1 LSFTITQIHPGDKR
15 LDEVIAL
22 WGRNRTTLGL
32 FPRGAFDDCVA
43 QSRLMVAIDTNDQ
56 VAGYITFRI
65 QRRLNAAAIIHLCIR
80 EDLRGGGVSD
90 ALADWLK
97 THARSLGLSSL
108 RLKCRRDY
116 CAEKLWQRLGFV
128 ARSDVL
134 GRGKDGKELTVWAH
148 ALGPS
153 EDLFTLSADNSD
165 AAKLH
170 AVIDAN
176 VFFDLHGDQ
185 SADLESLVLV
195 EPWVDDAVKLW
206 VVDELHNEINRH
218 DNPNVRARF
227 HRLADNY
234 PQLPYEP
241 AEARVNVGKLNAI
254 LGAPARRESERSDRE
269 QLARSAAGHAEIFLT
284 RDRELIDVADEIE
297 AQFGVRVM
305 YPSSLSGRLDE
316 AERAS
321 AYQPVRLFST
331 PFTSTPLRAEELDNV
346 VGRVQLSGLGE
357 KPSMLA
363 AALRHHLTQVRA
375 EPRSELDVIRDPKNE
390 VVALIAKVHSAADG
404 DLKLSVLRVSQ
415 IPLARTLVRHLL
427 LHTIRSAADRDQVRV
442 VLDDTYISPIV
453 AEAVIELGFAKSG
466 GRWIRHTPKVAGSR
480 ADLLSA
486 LVDTEIEDR
495 ASLGIT
501 PAAELERRFWPAK
514 VYGEGV
520 SCYVVPIRPGWA
532 THLFDEQLAAGDMFG
547 AFAHLA
553 LNRENVY
560 YRRVKNGAFQL
571 PARILWYVS
580 KEESL
585 PGTMAIRACSRLVS
599 VEIDSAK
606 ALFSRHRRLG
616 IYEWRDV
623 LKTAEG
629 VPTGQIMALR
639 FADTENFTNPVG
651 LSTLQDLGI
660 TSNFP
665 SPTAVSEALFSR
677 IYELGISRLPA

>member
-1 LSFTITQIHPGDKR
+1 
-15 LDEVIAL
+15 
-22 WGRNRTTLGL
+22 
-32 FPRGAFDDCVA
+32 
-43 QSRLMVAIDTNDQ
+43 M
-56 VAGYITFRI
+56 
-65 QRRLNAAAIIHLCIR
+65 
-80 EDLRGGGVSD
+80 SD

-116 CAEKLWQRLGFV
+116 RAEKLWQRLGFV

-185 SADLESLVLV
+185 SADPESLVLV
-195 EPWVDDAVKLW
+195 ELWVDDAVKLW

-218 DNPNVRARF
+218 DDPNVRARF

-241 AEARVNVGKLNAI
+241 AEARANVGKLNAI

-269 QLARSAAGHAEIFLT
+269 QMARTAAGHAEIFLT
-284 RDRELIDVADEIE
+284 RDRELIDAADEIE

-331 PFTSTPLRAEELDNV
+331 PFTSTPLRADELDN
-346 VGRVQLSGLGE
+346 
-357 KPSMLA
+357 
-363 AALRHHLTQVRA
+363 
-375 EPRSELDVIRDPKNE
+375 
-390 VVALIAKVHSAADG
+390 
-404 DLKLSVLRVSQ
+404 
-415 IPLARTLVRHLL
+415 
-427 LHTIRSAADRDQVRV
+427 
-442 VLDDTYISPIV
+442 
-453 AEAVIELGFAKSG
+453 
-466 GRWIRHTPKVAGSR
+466 
-480 ADLLSA
+480 
-486 LVDTEIEDR
+486 TEIGDR
-495 ASLGIT
+495 TSLEIT
-501 PAAELERRFWPAK
+501 PAVDLERRFWPAK

-520 SCYVVPIRPGWA
+520 SCYVIPIRPGWA

-560 YRRVKNGAFQL
+560 YRRIKNGAFQL

-606 ALFSRHRRLG
+606 ELFSRYRRLG

-623 LKTAEG
+623 LKTAED

-639 FADTENFTNPVG
+639 FADTENFTNPVS